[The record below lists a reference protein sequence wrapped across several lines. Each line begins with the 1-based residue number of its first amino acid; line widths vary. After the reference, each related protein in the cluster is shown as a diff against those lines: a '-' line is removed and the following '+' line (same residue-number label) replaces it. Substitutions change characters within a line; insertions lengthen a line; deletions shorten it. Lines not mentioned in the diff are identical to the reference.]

1 MNGDH
6 ISIPV
11 EPRPALLFL
20 YRSAAVHLELRAKA
34 VGIPSTLGRV
44 VGDLEGTGTGT
55 GRGELCARAKRGIT
69 MSMGPG
75 GPTNQPGG
83 DRGLL

>member
-11 EPRPALLFL
+11 EPRPPLLFL
-20 YRSAAVHLELRAKA
+20 YRSAEHLELRAKA

-44 VGDLEGTGTGT
+44 VGDLKGSGTL
-55 GRGELCARAKRGIT
+55 RGELCARAKRGIT